1 MTHQDHFAS
10 VSALNG
16 EERSVATGP
25 VTLELADL
33 LRVSGGL
40 PKGGWQAAGAEYID
54 GAVYVD
60 AATTQLLPK
69 GGW

>member
-10 VSALNG
+10 VSAPAG
-16 EERSVATGP
+16 HERSVAAGP
-25 VTLELADL
+25 VALDMADL
-33 LRVSGGL
+33 TRVSGGL
-40 PKGGWQAAGAEYID
+40 PKGGWQAAGAEYVD

-60 AATTQLLPK
+60 AASTQMLPK